1 MKGSIERAYKQ
12 KCFQGRGMAARWL
25 DRVFFS
31 ALGAISLLICTG
43 KLFLSTLL
51 FAAAMGMLTLWDLRR
66 WRTYRLQVWR
76 NAADELRRESW
87 LKQEAMT
94 IGQTGGTILYPTPDA
109 DTLIGH
115 CLRQGQGASFHCFGE
130 PQNDLIAAA
139 AAWGCVLSFHP
150 WGRGEEPNRNEV
162 NERIIRDAPK
172 GRPKLWRRLLQLSGN
187 RYILAGCLLLLLS
200 MGLGKALYWR
210 LLGSLCLMIGALR
223 RAFRQ

>member
-12 KCFQGRGMAARWL
+12 KCFRGRGMAARWL

-51 FAAAMGMLTLWDLRR
+51 FAAALAMLTLWDLRR
-66 WRTYRLQVWR
+66 WRTFRQQVWR
-76 NAADELRRESW
+76 NTADELRRESW

-115 CLRQGQGASFHCFGE
+115 CLQQGRGSSFHCFGA

-150 WGRGEEPNRNEV
+150 WGRGEEPNRDEV

-172 GRPKLWRRLLQLSGN
+172 GRPKLWQRLLELSGN

-200 MGLGKALYWR
+200 MGLRKALYWR

-223 RAFRQ
+223 QAFRQ